1 MSTPPPQGKC
11 QINYFNSTPPEVNVR
26 STTSA
31 SSRSDIYLRGCGLAR
46 TLTDLMGGQHNNG
59 YPASHSHCLPDH
71 LIIEGEADI
80 QLTEVSPGTLHMSGL
95 PQLHSDR
102 SCT

>member
-1 MSTPPPQGKC
+1 MSDRLLQPVVDQT
-11 QINYFNSTPPEVNVR
+11 F
-26 STTSA
+26 TSGGV
-31 SSRSDIYLRGCGLAR
+31 DMHTHL
-46 TLTDLMGGQHNNG
+46 LTSWEENI
-59 YPASHSHCLPDH
+59 PASHSHCLPDH

-102 SCT
+102 SCM

>member
-1 MSTPPPQGKC
+1 MSDQLLQPV
-11 QINYFNSTPPEVNVR
+11 VNQ
-26 STTSA
+26 TFTSGGVDLHA
-31 SSRSDIYLRGCGLAR
+31 HL
-46 TLTDLMGGQHNNG
+46 LTSWELDLMGGQHNNG

-80 QLTEVSPGTLHMSGL
+80 QLTEVSPGTLHMPGL

-102 SCT
+102 SCM